1 MREIVYRYWK
11 RIEIFFFKEP
21 DANQSFIRDAH
32 IHVCLLITPLCNI
45 FHFLNKTILFNVM
58 QVWTHV
64 FFWSA
69 PKNIFSWQ
77 MTSASWQTY
86 KRTQPRYCLHKLY
99 HAERNKVGMNEEL
112 FYISM
117 FFARNL
123 SNSCIWLLIS

>member
-1 MREIVYRYWK
+1 MKLFID
-11 RIEIFFFKEP
+11 IEKESKKFLLKSLKQTNHLSEMP
-21 DANQSFIRDAH
+21 IYMY
-32 IHVCLLITPLCNI
+32 VCWSRLCVTF
-45 FHFLNKTILFNVM
+45 FHFLNKTISFNVM

-64 FFWSA
+64 FYLEC
-69 PKNIFSWQ
+69 PKIIFSWQ